1 MYKSHINL
9 SSSSF
14 YCDNMSLLRSH
25 PRTLL
30 QQVCSLWSLVVQHLH
45 LPLPAE
51 VSTSALW
58 SSWTD
63 EDPQPLVDIPCP
75 EKKKKETR
83 VCVFN
88 KSRLSW
94 LREEKLWSKT
104 SEATSPTVTIR
115 ILFIQ
120 KGRKSCQT
128 RFANWILTFFL
139 RIRSS
144 ASLKYRPMISWNW
157 VRLWNKYLRCI
168 FFFFPVW
175 VDPALSRGCGHFAGR
190 LSESNLPEIIA
201 DRGMCVW
208 MRSRCVCV
216 SPGENAES
224 CCPAACGRWMWGNTS
239 CGPTM
244 CSYRVALKCFSCL
257 PDWRPPLTLHR
268 SASGRRS
275 SSRLDDSLV
284 NP

>member
-14 YCDNMSLLRSH
+14 YCANMPLLRSH
-25 PRTLL
+25 PLTLL

-51 VSTSALW
+51 VSTSASW
-58 SSWTD
+58 SSRSD

-83 VCVFN
+83 VCLFN

-128 RFANWILTFFL
+128 QFANWILTFFL

-168 FFFFPVW
+168 FFFSPVW
-175 VDPALSRGCGHFAGR
+175 VDPALSRAAADISLGDWASPTYQRSSLIGACVCEWEAG
-190 LSESNLPEIIA
+190 
-201 DRGMCVW
+201 
-208 MRSRCVCV
+208 VCV
-216 SPGENAES
+216 SARVKMPRAAVQLHVDAGCGETR
-224 CCPAACGRWMWGNTS
+224 AADQQCARIE
-239 CGPTM
+239 
-244 CSYRVALKCFSCL
+244 
-257 PDWRPPLTLHR
+257 WR
-268 SASGRRS
+268 
-275 SSRLDDSLV
+275 
-284 NP
+284 